1 MRVSQLVLAL
11 AGTLMCTGC
20 SELIS
25 LHPFVTDKE
34 AVLDARL
41 LGVWVDGD
49 DLYVVRQDGNGYT
62 IGYTE
67 KNSTAVYKLKAK
79 MLKVGEARIL
89 DLTPAEEDAFQV
101 AAHTP
106 LRVWME
112 GATLPIAFLDA
123 EWLRKHASGQ
133 LAVQVVGK
141 RLLITSPGEEVT
153 RFLLTY
159 GADDRAFGKPT
170 VLTRQE

>member
-1 MRVSQLVLAL
+1 MRIPQLILAL

-20 SELIS
+20 SELVG

-34 AVLDARL
+34 AALDARL
-41 LGVWVDGD
+41 LGVWVDDD
-49 DLYVVRQDGNGYT
+49 DLYMVRQDGNGYT
-62 IGYTE
+62 IGYSD
-67 KNSTAVYKLKAK
+67 KKSAAVYKLNAK

-89 DLTPAEEDAFQV
+89 DLTPAEEDAFRI

-112 GATLPIAFLDA
+112 GATLRIAFLDSK
-123 EWLRKHASGQ
+123 WLREHASAQ
-133 LAVQVVGK
+133 LAVQELDK

-153 RFLLTY
+153 RFLPTY
-159 GADDRAFGKPT
+159 GADDRAYGKPT
-170 VLTRQE
+170 VLTKQE

>member
-1 MRVSQLVLAL
+1 
-11 AGTLMCTGC
+11 
-20 SELIS
+20 
-25 LHPFVTDKE
+25 
-34 AVLDARL
+34 
-41 LGVWVDGD
+41 VDDD
-49 DLYVVRQDGNGYT
+49 DLYIVRQDGNGYT
-62 IGYTE
+62 IGYSE
-67 KNSTAVYKLKAK
+67 KKSSAVYKLKAK

-89 DLTPAEEDAFQV
+89 DLTPAEDDAFRI

-112 GATLPIAFLDA
+112 GAALRIAFLDSK
-123 EWLRKHASGQ
+123 WLREHVSGQ
-133 LAVQVVGK
+133 LAVQEVGD

-159 GADDRAFGKPT
+159 GGDDRAYGKPT